1 MPCVG
6 EYLKNTGFS
15 SKAQEL
21 IVGAW
26 RKETRKQYK
35 TYLEKWKLYC
45 DSTGCNPLSPPLK
58 HAIIFLA
65 DLADSSGYSAVNTA
79 RSALSSIIS
88 LSDGTIF
95 GKHPLVKRFL
105 KGVFEKKPALPR
117 YSSIWDVNI
126 VFDYLKQWP
135 EDIQLKD
142 LTLKLTMLLAL
153 LTGQRCQTLHLLN
166 IDNMQ
171 LLKDKCIFYVN
182 NVP

>member
-1 MPCVG
+1 
-6 EYLKNTGFS
+6 
-15 SKAQEL
+15 
-21 IVGAW
+21 
-26 RKETRKQYK
+26 
-35 TYLEKWKLYC
+35 
-45 DSTGCNPLSPPLK
+45 LK
-58 HAIIFLA
+58 HAINFLA

-79 RSALSSIIS
+79 RIALSSIIS

-117 YSSIWDVNI
+117 YSSIWVVNI

-142 LTLKLTMLLAL
+142 LTFKLTMLLAL

-182 NVP
+182 NAVKQTSARKHVKPLELL